1 MDKNGKQKTTMGK
14 EENMRKSK
22 KESPL
27 LLMPALDALVVWGE
41 RDAKRFTSG
50 ENCTNETEKGFI
62 GCSVLKYIHKLIIWF
77 AIFTANLRDLA
88 AAEAVFSRISL
99 PALRFQFI
107 ADKTLGQQRLVG
119 CPVDSSWGA
128 TGANVPYYHLSLH
141 FGLVGPET
149 IWKYKWN

>member
-1 MDKNGKQKTTMGK
+1 MLWLFEGKGMQKGLQVEKDAQMK
-14 EENMRKSK
+14 EREGS
-22 KESPL
+22 
-27 LLMPALDALVVWGE
+27 LVVKFWN
-41 RDAKRFTSG
+41 T
-50 ENCTNETEKGFI
+50 FI
-62 GCSVLKYIHKLIIWF
+62 NWF
-77 AIFTANLRDLA
+77 SDLQFLRQILASA
-88 AAEAVFSRISL
+88 AAETVFSRISL

>member
-1 MDKNGKQKTTMGK
+1 MLWLFEGKGMQKGLQVEKVAQMKQSWG
-14 EENMRKSK
+14 S
-22 KESPL
+22 
-27 LLMPALDALVVWGE
+27 LV
-41 RDAKRFTSG
+41 AKFWNT
-50 ENCTNETEKGFI
+50 F
-62 GCSVLKYIHKLIIWF
+62 IIWF
-77 AIFTANLRDLA
+77 FSDLQFLRQILDLA